1 MNLEDFIKNRKPKR
15 TSKLNMYD
23 KEIKTLIKNG
33 FTVPQI
39 HEYLTLQ
46 KIEISLKYLYR
57 YTLKLKKNTSISSLE
72 IEEIP
77 NNPKSEPKKEEKKE
91 DQKEEKKEDE
101 KPKVDPF
108 EALRKSLEEDKKN
121 GTTKR
126 REVPYWEPKNSRVR
140 DWDKGTL
147 MDPDT

>member
-39 HEYLTLQ
+39 HEYLTL
-46 KIEISLKYLYR
+46 KKVEISLKYLYR

-72 IEEIP
+72 IEETP
-77 NNPKSEPKKEEKKE
+77 NNPKSEPKQEEKKE
-91 DQKEEKKEDE
+91 DQEKPKEEDK
-101 KPKVDPF
+101 KPKVDPI
-108 EALRKSLEEDKKN
+108 AAYKKLKEENAKN
-121 GTTKR
+121 GTSGNK
-126 REVPYWEPKNSRVR
+126 VGYWEAKNSRVR
-140 DWDKGTL
+140 DWGKNNK
-147 MDPDT
+147 

>member
-1 MNLEDFIKNRKPKR
+1 MSNLEKFKKLEKPGKK
-15 TSKLNMYD
+15 SKLSKYHN
-23 KEIKTLIKNG
+23 EISNLIEDG
-33 FTVPQI
+33 YTVKQV
-39 HEYLTLQ
+39 HKYL
-46 KIEISLKYLYR
+46 IEIEKVEVNLDYLYKYIR
-57 YTLKLKKNTSISSLE
+57 KLNTKELAKETPSK
-72 IEEIP
+72 
-77 NNPKSEPKKEEKKE
+77 PKSEPKQEEKKE
-91 DQKEEKKEDE
+91 DQEEDE

-147 MDPDT
+147 MDPDA